1 MAARYQRLRS
11 AARPRGAWY
20 APVPMDHDDPLRA
33 FVRAL
38 PKAELHVH
46 LEGSIPPE
54 LALVLAARHGVR
66 LPGGEGGVQGVRA
79 AFRFVD
85 FRRFIEVY
93 LALSRC
99 LRTVTDV
106 REVVVALAE
115 RVAAQGVVH
124 AEVTFTPMTHMT
136 RGVPADA
143 LIEGLVE
150 GRARAAE
157 LGVSLMF
164 VPDIVRGFADQA
176 APTLDFA
183 LALRRRD
190 DGAVAGLGLAGPEGD
205 EHPLGPVLDV
215 FARARAE
222 GLRSLPHAGEFLG
235 PPSVRAAMDELVAD
249 RIGHGVRVIED
260 ATLVAE
266 LAARQIP
273 LEVCPS
279 SNVALGVVA
288 ALGDHPLPRL
298 IAAGVAVSLATD
310 DPALFGVDLVDEYL
324 RCAGAFGWG
333 ADELRGLAEASLR
346 HASAGPDDRA
356 AWLAAAAAVPG
367 PNRFIGDMP

>member
-1 MAARYQRLRS
+1 M
-11 AARPRGAWY
+11 
-20 APVPMDHDDPLRA
+20 HDVHVDPLRA
-33 FVRAL
+33 FVTAL

-54 LALVLAARHGVR
+54 LALELAARHGVR
-66 LPGGEGGVQGVRA
+66 LPGADGGVEGVRA

-99 LRTVTDV
+99 LQTAREV

-115 RVAAQGVVH
+115 RLRAQGVVH
-124 AEVTFTPMTHMT
+124 AEVTFTPMTHIA
-136 RGVPADA
+136 RGVTSEV
-143 LIEGLVE
+143 LIDGLVE

-164 VPDIVRGFADQA
+164 VPDIVRSFADHA
-176 APTLDFA
+176 EPTLAFA
-183 LALRRRD
+183 LALRRHD
-190 DGAVAGLGLAGPEGD
+190 DGSVAGLGLAGPEGGD
-205 EHPLGPVLDV
+205 HPLAPMVDV

-235 PPSVRAAMDELVAD
+235 PASVRGAIDRLAAD
-249 RIGHGVRVIED
+249 RIGHGVRAIED
-260 ATLVAE
+260 PDLVAE
-266 LAARQIP
+266 LVRRQIP

-279 SNVALGVVA
+279 SNVALGVVPDLA
-288 ALGDHPLPRL
+288 AHPLPRL
-298 IAAGVAVSLATD
+298 LAAGVALSIATD

-324 RCAGAFGWG
+324 RCAGQFGWG
-333 ADELRGLAEASLR
+333 VAELRGLAFASLR
-346 HASAGPDDRA
+346 HATVADSVRDT
-356 AWLAAAAAVPG
+356 WLAAASALPDPG
-367 PNRFIGDMP
+367 P

>member
-1 MAARYQRLRS
+1 
-11 AARPRGAWY
+11 
-20 APVPMDHDDPLRA
+20 MDHDDPLRA

-66 LPGGEGGVQGVRA
+66 LPGADGGVQGVRA

-115 RVAAQGVVH
+115 RAAAQGVVH
-124 AEVTFTPMTHMT
+124 AEVTFTPMTHIV
-136 RGVPADA
+136 RGVAA
-143 LIEGLVE
+143 EVLIEGLVE

-183 LALRRRD
+183 LALRRRE

-205 EHPLGPVLDV
+205 DHPLAPVLDV
-215 FARARAE
+215 FARARSE

-235 PPSVRAAMDELVAD
+235 PPSVRAAMDELAAD
-249 RIGHGVRVIED
+249 RIGHGVRAIED
-260 ATLVAE
+260 ADLVAE

-288 ALGDHPLPRL
+288 DLDDHPLPRL
-298 IAAGVAVSLATD
+298 LAAGVAVSLATD

-324 RCAGAFGWG
+324 RCAAAYGWG
-333 ADELRGLAEASLR
+333 PATLRSLAEASLR
-346 HASAGPDDRA
+346 HASLTPERREV
-356 AWLAAAAAVPG
+356 WLAATAAVPDPG
-367 PNRFIGDMP
+367 